1 MAFDFRKR
9 PKPDILLSILADIK
23 SWLCSYH
30 NAWNSS
36 LASDP
41 AELGIEVLPFEPEI
55 DSQLLLHL
63 LARDIAADV
72 SGQEVKSA

>member
-1 MAFDFRKR
+1 M
-9 PKPDILLSILADIK
+9 
-23 SWLCSYH
+23 
-30 NAWNSS
+30 
-36 LASDP
+36 ASDP